1 MLTLGHKLIK
11 NIIDIMEEV
20 QENEKSEYIEEALIH
35 YKEEA

>member
-1 MLTLGHKLIK
+1 MLTVAHKLIK

-20 QENEKSEYIEEALIH
+20 QENEKNEYIEEALNH